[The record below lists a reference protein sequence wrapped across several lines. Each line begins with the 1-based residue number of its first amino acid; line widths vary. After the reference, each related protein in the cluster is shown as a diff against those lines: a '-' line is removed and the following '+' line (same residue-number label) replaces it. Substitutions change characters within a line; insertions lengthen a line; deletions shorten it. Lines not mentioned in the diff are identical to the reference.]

1 MEYKIMTREELE
13 YMMMD
18 LHVICLMK
26 DEEIKT
32 LKDENEMLKDRNEYL
47 RMKNNQAVIEQGK
60 EKSELKDLLVDRE
73 KQIKNWK
80 HYYRILHAIKTEQ
93 VKENNQLK
101 KQIDDLSDTCSE
113 QLETIATL
121 QKANTNNE
129 ARILIKDT
137 RLENLEECNKKLKY
151 DCEQLHKI
159 IEEKRVKIVDYINE
173 KELLEK
179 DLDIQINT
187 IKQLDK
193 KLQTCLKQNTS
204 YELKINE
211 LENKILDEQLNKV
224 RECARCGHLG
234 YDTCIPNPL
243 DELVYENSELGKF
256 NIHMYMRE
264 HEKLMKENEHLKKQI
279 DELISI
285 RYDLEDELSSIKYD
299 FDNLNISLKKAIDE
313 KMAMIEEIKI
323 YIDTIKKLE
332 AVEKNNPPVMDDT
345 DCDSSELPYRADTES
360 RPKFDDSVDC
370 RPRKQ

>member
-47 RMKNNQAVIEQGK
+47 RTKNNQAVIEQGK
-60 EKSELKDLLVDRE
+60 EKAELKDLLVDRE

-80 HYYRILHAIKTEQ
+80 KYYRILHAIKTEQ

-101 KQIDDLSDTCSE
+101 KQIDELVYENSELGKFNIHMYMREREKLMRENEQLKKQIDDLSDTCSE
-113 QLETIATL
+113 QLETIAIL

-193 KLQTCLKQNTS
+193 KLEIVKKDNRA
-204 YELKINE
+204 YELKIEE
-211 LENKILDEQLNKV
+211 LEQKIFDDQLNKV
-224 RECARCGHLG
+224 AECARCGHLG
-234 YDTCIPNPL
+234 YDTCIPNP
-243 DELVYENSELGKF
+243 
-256 NIHMYMRE
+256 
-264 HEKLMKENEHLKKQI
+264 
-279 DELISI
+279 
-285 RYDLEDELSSIKYD
+285 
-299 FDNLNISLKKAIDE
+299 
-313 KMAMIEEIKI
+313 
-323 YIDTIKKLE
+323 
-332 AVEKNNPPVMDDT
+332 PVMDN
-345 DCDSSELPYRADTES
+345 TES
-360 RPKFDDSVDC
+360 KPKFDDSVDC